1 MIPSAR
7 PPSLTAGRDAEAAAP
22 AYGGLTQPTR
32 RATIMLSYAEPEER
46 DRIAE
51 LRQRTAA
58 ATAANEDLDRIAA
71 LRRRTRGHA
80 DEDLQRVEALRRRTA
95 AAPAWTPED
104 DEELAALRRKAA
116 AVATAAAPGAIRR
129 KAPQELATTVTPDG
143 SFNTSDED
151 TPHASR
157 DDFDI
162 ERSVGKGAFGEVF
175 LATSKQNGRTY
186 AIKTI
191 PRGKA
196 GDERRALL
204 AVKHPFVVRLRYWFD
219 GPADTWLVMDYAP
232 RGTLASHLEKRPG
245 RRLPIAHAR
254 LVSAELSSALL
265 ALHAAG
271 VVHRD
276 VKPSNILVDGAGH
289 CLLADLGLAA
299 TRASMRLC
307 GTLEYLAPEQ
317 LRGKTYGRSVDLWA
331 LGCLTFECL
340 VGYSPFSAA
349 RTRAV
354 FEGILRHEPY
364 YVACGDSDA
373 ISLVQGLLRK
383 DVESRFGI
391 SEDLLAHTYFSSV
404 DRSLLYQRRLPP
416 PLGEEDIVPAVASVG
431 SSVPWPTMSSSR
443 NSSIRAETPLQREA
457 SPVVAAVKH
466 HHKAK
471 RQNPLDRAR
480 HDPASKP
487 RGPPLPPRP
496 IDEQPAL
503 MAAAATTAAPS
514 RERPVVDAALFVS
527 TDELRLWAD
536 SDEENGPPVYRRRSG
551 TLFRH
556 APPSELLTPEA
567 PRRRPPRHTV

>member
-1 MIPSAR
+1 
-7 PPSLTAGRDAEAAAP
+7 
-22 AYGGLTQPTR
+22 
-32 RATIMLSYAEPEER
+32 
-46 DRIAE
+46 
-51 LRQRTAA
+51 
-58 ATAANEDLDRIAA
+58 
-71 LRRRTRGHA
+71 
-80 DEDLQRVEALRRRTA
+80 LRRRTA

-104 DEELAALRRKAA
+104 DEELAALRLKAA
-116 AVATAAAPGAIRR
+116 ARAAPDAIRR

-143 SFNTSDED
+143 SFNTQDEAD
-151 TPHASR
+151 TPHSSIE
-157 DDFDI
+157 DFAL
-162 ERSVGKGAFGEVF
+162 ERSIGKGAFGEVF
-175 LATSKQNGRTY
+175 LATSKLTGRTY
-186 AIKTI
+186 AVKTI
-191 PRGKA
+191 PRSKA

-204 AVKHPFVVRLRYWFD
+204 AVRHPFVIKLRWVLYD
-219 GPADTWLVMDYAP
+219 ATDAWLVMDYAP
-232 RGTLASHLEKRPG
+232 RGTLASHLERRPG

-254 LVSAELSSALL
+254 LVSAELASALL

-373 ISLVQGLLRK
+373 IDLVQGLLRK
-383 DVESRFGI
+383 DVQSRFGI
-391 SEDLLAHTYFSSV
+391 SEDLLAHAYFADV

-416 PLGEEDIVPAVASVG
+416 PLGEEDIVPPVASVG
-431 SSVPWPTMSSSR
+431 SVPWPTMSSSR

-457 SPVVAAVKH
+457 SPVVEAVRKTH
-466 HHKAK
+466 HK

-496 IDEQPAL
+496 VEEQPAL
-503 MAAAATTAAPS
+503 LAAAALTEAPS

-556 APPSELLTPEA
+556 EQLLTPEA
-567 PRRRPPRHTV
+567 PRRRRPPRHTV

>member
-1 MIPSAR
+1 
-7 PPSLTAGRDAEAAAP
+7 
-22 AYGGLTQPTR
+22 
-32 RATIMLSYAEPEER
+32 MLSYAEPEER

-51 LRQRTAA
+51 LRRRTAA
-58 ATAANEDLDRIAA
+58 AAPADDDEQRVAA
-71 LRRRTRGHA
+71 LRLKAAAEPEELERIA
-80 DEDLQRVEALRRRTA
+80 ALRRRTA
-95 AAPAWTPED
+95 AAPAWTPADE
-104 DEELAALRRKAA
+104 EELAALRRKAQ
-116 AVATAAAPGAIRR
+116 
-129 KAPQELATTVTPDG
+129 QELPATVTPDG

-151 TPHASR
+151 APHTCR
-157 DDFDI
+157 EDFVI
-162 ERSVGKGAFGEVF
+162 EKSIGKGAFGEVF
-175 LATSKQNGRTY
+175 LATSKQNGRSY
-186 AIKTI
+186 AVKTI

-196 GDERRALL
+196 GDERRALMS
-204 AVKHPFVVRLRYWFD
+204 VRHPFVVRLRYWFD

-232 RGTLASHLEKRPG
+232 RGTLASHLERRSG

-254 LVSAELSSALL
+254 LVSAELASALL

-364 YVACGDSDA
+364 YVACGDADA

-383 DVESRFGI
+383 DVEKRFGI
-391 SEDLLAHTYFSSV
+391 SEDLLAHAYFADV

-416 PLGEEDIVPAVASVG
+416 PLGEEDIVPPVASVG
-431 SSVPWPTMSSSR
+431 SMPWPTMSSSR

-457 SPVVAAVKH
+457 SPVVAVQKKH
-466 HHKAK
+466 H
-471 RQNPLDRAR
+471 RRNPLDRAR
-480 HDPASKP
+480 QDPASKP
-487 RGPPLPPRP
+487 RAPKLPPRP
-496 IDEQPAL
+496 IEEQPAL

-556 APPSELLTPEA
+556 APATPEVT
-567 PRRRPPRHTV
+567 RRRAPRHTV